1 MGAAGAEVR
10 GCEWDL
16 VDFFAGQAGKA
27 DGVAGLIY
35 VPAHIKGPCTW
46 PFPNHYRRT
55 INHDHPLIAASRKME
70 TGQQMHAWCNRGEV
84 AEVRMG
90 GEGRGGGYKTD
101 RANRSQYLGKRP
113 HQHKLLLLLLL
124 LHREMGVKSTNRKF
138 HINTITNQCKQS
150 VE

>member
-55 INHDHPLIAASRKME
+55 INHGHPLIAASRKME

-90 GEGRGGGYKTD
+90 GEWRGGGVQ
-101 RANRSQYLGKRP
+101 NRQGKQVPIFGKEATSTQTPPPPPSSSQRDGGKIHKQEIP
-113 HQHKLLLLLLL
+113 H
-124 LHREMGVKSTNRKF
+124 
-138 HINTITNQCKQS
+138 
-150 VE
+150 